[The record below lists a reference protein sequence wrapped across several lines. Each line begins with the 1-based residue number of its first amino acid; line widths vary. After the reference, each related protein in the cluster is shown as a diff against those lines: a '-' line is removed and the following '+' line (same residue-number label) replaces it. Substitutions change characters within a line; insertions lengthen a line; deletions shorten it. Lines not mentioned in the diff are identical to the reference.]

1 MDNLRLS
8 AVADR
13 VVAWHNRHPLARRIS
28 AAQVHAIGYV
38 ALPFAAEAPPPAAPS
53 AAVAAAQAIAAAAAT
68 PLPVLTEVAQAAA
81 AADGADSTPNP
92 AEGSRLRERALA
104 RAREMAADPHG
115 LHAADNAA
123 ALLATL
129 APATLKRDFTERF
142 IDTLS
147 PRQVARFAL
156 KHGRVLARA
165 PHDGPVRE
173 VHADGAHR
181 GRVPAQVYLLTA
193 VIETDTRKSRVLL
206 GLGPQVLGRRI
217 HSSSRCM
224 ALAAL
229 AAGAVGT
236 PLWLMRPHAAAPAS
250 AGAAASTATAESSGH
265 GAGAAPAPGPQPAPG
280 RVPGQ
285 AAEPGPAPADAGPSA
300 DGPARANAGAQEG
313 SPAAGHTPAAKLAA
327 APSGPARPS
336 VPMIEPPAAPPPE
349 TSAEATARRRAVSI
363 VPLLSAEQK
372 ALAREQRQAL
382 MAAAAAA
389 PAPAR
394 APAPAAEPLAPAAG
408 ATAPVAAENAPP
420 RANTAAAPAPTPA
433 PTSTPTP
440 GPARPATA
448 AAPAGPV
455 FAVSTRALRTR
466 AEADQVRVAVQ
477 ALLQTLGHDQVQVD
491 VLPQG
496 DDWRVVAL
504 PFPRRADADKA
515 RALLASRG
523 MRVAVVDF

>member
-1 MDNLRLS
+1 
-8 AVADR
+8 
-13 VVAWHNRHPLARRIS
+13 
-28 AAQVHAIGYV
+28 
-38 ALPFAAEAPPPAAPS
+38 
-53 AAVAAAQAIAAAAAT
+53 
-68 PLPVLTEVAQAAA
+68 
-81 AADGADSTPNP
+81 
-92 AEGSRLRERALA
+92 
-104 RAREMAADPHG
+104 
-115 LHAADNAA
+115 
-123 ALLATL
+123 
-129 APATLKRDFTERF
+129 
-142 IDTLS
+142 
-147 PRQVARFAL
+147 
-156 KHGRVLARA
+156 
-165 PHDGPVRE
+165 
-173 VHADGAHR
+173 
-181 GRVPAQVYLLTA
+181 
-193 VIETDTRKSRVLL
+193 
-206 GLGPQVLGRRI
+206 
-217 HSSSRCM
+217 
-224 ALAAL
+224 
-229 AAGAVGT
+229 
-236 PLWLMRPHAAAPAS
+236 
-250 AGAAASTATAESSGH
+250 
-265 GAGAAPAPGPQPAPG
+265 
-280 RVPGQ
+280 
-285 AAEPGPAPADAGPSA
+285 
-300 DGPARANAGAQEG
+300 
-313 SPAAGHTPAAKLAA
+313 
-327 APSGPARPS
+327 
-336 VPMIEPPAAPPPE
+336 MIEPPAAPPPE

-420 RANTAAAPAPTPA
+420 RDNTAAAPAPTPA